1 MNLDAHFLFATDL
14 DGTLLPNTGKTPAP
28 GCLERTQ
35 NLLNSL
41 KARGVPICFV
51 TGRHLSLA
59 KKGITTFRLPLPD
72 WWICNV
78 GTEIY
83 NATGKPDEDWEK
95 QLGPKLNHD
104 TLRHMFSEIP
114 GLLIQEPNKQGRH
127 KFSLYYPKPLPGRLR
142 AEILNKLADNLQLIV
157 SVEER
162 SGRTLL
168 DIIPVN
174 AGEKNAVDYMTQRH
188 GLIKEQVFFS
198 GDSASDSDVLLSGV
212 CGTVVGNTPAAVQS
226 QLKIQ
231 QMRSAEAQLYM
242 ATSRYGDGVIEG
254 LCHYGFWPSPANDKS
269 HSNDTNEH

>member
-1 MNLDAHFLFATDL
+1 MNMDVHFLFVADL

-41 KARGVPICFV
+41 RARGVPICFV

-59 KKGITTFRLPLPD
+59 KKGIATFRLPSPN

-78 GTEIY
+78 GSEIY
-83 NATGKPDEDWEK
+83 NAAGKPDEDWEK

-104 TLRHMFSEIP
+104 TLRHTFSEIP
-114 GLLIQEPNKQGRH
+114 GLLTQEPHKQGRH
-127 KFSLYYPKPLPGRLR
+127 KFSLYYPKPLSGKLW
-142 AEILNKLADNLQLIV
+142 AEILDKVADNLQLIT

-174 AGEKNAVDYMTQRH
+174 AGEKNAVEYMAQRL
-188 GLIKEQVFFS
+188 GLTKEQVFFS
-198 GDSASDSDVLLSGV
+198 GDSASDLDVLLSGV
-212 CGTVVGNTPAAVQS
+212 CGTVVGNTPEDVQS
-226 QLKIQ
+226 QLKMQ

-242 ATSRYGDGVIEG
+242 ATTSYGDGVIEG
-254 LCHYGFWPSPANDKS
+254 LCHYGFWPSSVNDQ
-269 HSNDTNEH
+269 TTQIT